1 MTGIDSEKFCGA
13 GLPFPTCFGVSLAI
27 DPRMKTPFKFIVTVL
42 AASLLLCSC
51 STAARNQEK
60 AGWKVLFNGKS
71 TDAFRG
77 FRQAAFPTNSWVIDG
92 GALKSLPKRQIDL
105 ITREIY
111 EDFELELDWKVE
123 KQANSGI
130 MFHVS
135 EGEVETYMTGPEMQ
149 VVDDANTKDGAN
161 PITSAGSLY
170 ALLPPT
176 NKQCHPAGEWNRV
189 RLIVQGNHVEHWMNR
204 GKILEYDLGGEPLKS
219 LIANSKFKA
228 WPRFAQ
234 EKTGY
239 IALQNHGNSVWF
251 RNVRIRRLTH

>member
-1 MTGIDSEKFCGA
+1 MFWQPNGA
-13 GLPFPTCFGVSLAI
+13 KAELPFLTRFGISSSIWSA
-27 DPRMKTPFKFIVTVL
+27 MKTQFKCTLFIL
-42 AASLLLCSC
+42 AASLLLSGC
-51 STAARNQEK
+51 STTVRNPEQS
-60 AGWKVLFNGKS
+60 GWKVLFDGKS

-77 FRQAAFPTNSWVIDG
+77 FKQASFPTNSWVIDG
-92 GALKSLPKRQIDL
+92 GTLKSLPKLQIDL
-105 ITREIY
+105 ITRETY

-135 EGEVETYMTGPEMQ
+135 ESESETYETGPEMQ
-149 VVDDANTKDGAN
+149 IVDDANTKDGSD

-176 NKQCHPAGEWNRV
+176 NKKCHPAGEWNRI
-189 RLIVQGNHVEHWMNR
+189 RLLVQGNHVEHWMN
-204 GKILEYDLGGEPLKS
+204 GAKILEYELGGGSLKT
-219 LIANSKFKA
+219 LIANSKFKS

-234 EKTGY
+234 EKTGH

-251 RNVRIRRLTH
+251 RNVRVRRLTP